1 MKKVT
6 GKWNIF
12 APENYARIYLAEEM
26 GEDHVEWSLEQM
38 AKDSRCWIDL
48 TDTPLFKSSKE
59 SKTKAAGYASRICQM
74 IAYAEG
80 REGKSLTG
88 GGGCIRAMKATKKK
102 DKNHDK
108 L

>member
-48 TDTPLFKSSKE
+48 TDTPLFKS
-59 SKTKAAGYASRICQM
+59 
-74 IAYAEG
+74 
-80 REGKSLTG
+80 LTG
-88 GGGCIRAMKATKKK
+88 GGGCIRAMKATKNK